1 VKRGAFT
8 AVVTILFAV
17 AAAVGVFLFMQNVR
31 EDAKTPTDTV
41 GVVVSTQD
49 IPAASE
55 MDPLIEAEVFTT
67 KEIPVDDVVQGA
79 ITDVYQLRGQRTAY
93 PILAGEQI
101 VAARLAGELQAAGG
115 QLGIPP
121 GYQAASVT
129 LEGQRVVAGALQQGD
144 HVEIWGTF
152 KGRDAAGD
160 TTRVVIPDAEV
171 LAVYGGT
178 ETGAEGR
185 TVTLAVTPPDAS
197 LLIWSQEQGRV
208 WLTLLPP
215 NEFGIEVPPT
225 TVRALR

>member
-1 VKRGAFT
+1 MKRGAFT

-31 EDAKTPTDTV
+31 EDAKAPTDTV

-67 KEIPVDDVVQGA
+67 KELPVDDVVQGA
-79 ITDVYQLRGQRTAY
+79 ITDVYQLKGQRTAY

-121 GYQAASVT
+121 GFQAASVT
-129 LEGQRVVAGALQQGD
+129 LEGQRVVAGAVQQGD
-144 HVEIWGTF
+144 HVEIFGTF
-152 KGRDAAGD
+152 KGASAGD

-185 TVTLAVTPPDAS
+185 TVTLAVTPADAS
-197 LLIWSQEQGRV
+197 LLIWAQEQGRI

-225 TVRALR
+225 TVRTLR